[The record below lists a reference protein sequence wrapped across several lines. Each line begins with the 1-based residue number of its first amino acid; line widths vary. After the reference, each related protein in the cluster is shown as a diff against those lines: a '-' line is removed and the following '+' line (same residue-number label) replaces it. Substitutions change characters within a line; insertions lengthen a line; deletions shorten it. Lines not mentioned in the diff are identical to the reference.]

1 MTCIYKNKLTV
12 TTYLQL
18 ALIKGFH
25 FVRRSVAYVGGGIL
39 RTTHGEVDFHLK
51 LNPGRQLK
59 SNTFFGQIVIK
70 TLCSNL
76 IQILSFLALVQVR
89 RLFRY
94 EAIKASSI
102 NPSTTGWTHPFIARF
117 QIRKRSITTFLLTSV
132 LRGSDSKGQ
141 LSHCLPNTNVF
152 VLGKQR
158 DNFPLVF
165 QPLKTDVNK
174 NVVIERFLN

>member
-1 MTCIYKNKLTV
+1 MTWRCNILHYVMTCIYKNKLTV

-70 TLCSNL
+70 TLSSNL
-76 IQILSFLALVQVR
+76 IQILSFLVLVQVR

-94 EAIKASSI
+94 EAIKASWI
-102 NPSTTGWTHPFIARF
+102 NPSTTGWTHPFVVSVHKLAQSLLVPPQPR
-117 QIRKRSITTFLLTSV
+117 IRQSQGLLASV
-132 LRGSDSKGQ
+132 SSLRRW
-141 LSHCLPNTNVF
+141 H
-152 VLGKQR
+152 
-158 DNFPLVF
+158 
-165 QPLKTDVNK
+165 
-174 NVVIERFLN
+174 